1 MYVSNPV
8 CKRLLAAVGFAAILT
23 PLAGCQNRKIVA
35 RINDTPINDEEYQEY
50 VSRVKTT
57 DFQQLAAQQIQTDAG
72 GIGLISSVKDKLLEK
87 LAAEKKALPSAD
99 EVARYQQYLT
109 RTNPA
114 VMSAMAAGQLTK
126 EQLPKLLRDNMIR
139 INLGTDNASVP
150 EADIQ
155 KAFKDNQ
162 AQYNYPEI
170 VGLRVAPV
178 PNETEGIQVINQIKQ
193 TGDFASAT
201 AKYAPNAGAVRYIT
215 LDPLPPA
222 LKDALA
228 SLKDGQVASAPVKI
242 QAPGSPTAN
251 TLVVQLVKRMPK
263 GDATLADAHEAI
275 RERKLA
281 ELQPQMIQHSE
292 EVISKFNKEQKVEVY
307 IDRYA
312 DIVKQAMNPPVNPAG
327 MMGAAPGGPGGGPS
341 GGPGAGRPM
350 MMRPGAGAA
359 PSSAPGASMSRPGA
373 ASTPSG
379 GASAPASGAT
389 APSGGASAP
398 ASGASSANGGAS
410 STGSGAAGNSGAATS
425 ASPTKPVR

>member
-1 MYVSNPV
+1 MYVSIHV
-8 CKRLLAAVGFAAILT
+8 RKRLLAAIGFAAILT
-23 PLAGCQNRKIVA
+23 PLAGCQNHKIVA
-35 RINDTPINDEEYQEY
+35 RINDTPINDEEYQDY
-50 VSRVKTT
+50 VSRVKVT
-57 DFQQLAAQQIQTDAG
+57 DFQQLTAQQIQTDAG
-72 GIGLISSVKDKLLEK
+72 GAGLISAVKDKLLEK
-87 LAAEKKALPSAD
+87 LATEKKAMPSTD
-99 EVARYQQYLT
+99 EVKRYQQYLT

-114 VMSAMAAGQLTK
+114 VMSSIAAGQLTS
-126 EQLPKLLRDNMIR
+126 EQLPKLLRDNIIH
-139 INLGTDNASVP
+139 INLGTDNATVP

-178 PNETEGIQVINQIKQ
+178 PSETEGIQVINQIKQ

-251 TLVVQLVKRMPK
+251 TLVVQLVKRMAK

-327 MMGAAPGGPGGGPS
+327 MMGAPGGPGGPS

-359 PSSAPGASMSRPGA
+359 PGSAPGASMSRPGA
-373 ASTPSG
+373 TSTPSG
-379 GASAPASGAT
+379 GTSAPASGAS
-389 APSGGASAP
+389 APSGAASAP
-398 ASGASSANGGAS
+398 ASGASSANSGAS

>member
-1 MYVSNPV
+1 MYVSIHV
-8 CKRLLAAVGFAAILT
+8 RKRLLAAVGFAAILT
-23 PLAGCQNRKIVA
+23 PLAGCQNHKIVA

-57 DFQQLAAQQIQTDAG
+57 DFQQLTAQQIQTDAG
-72 GIGLISSVKDKLLEK
+72 GAGLISAIKDKLLEK
-87 LAAEKKALPSAD
+87 LATEKKAMPSSD
-99 EVARYQQYLT
+99 DVKRYQQYLT

-114 VMSAMAAGQLTK
+114 VMSAIAAGQLTS
-126 EQLPKLLRDNMIR
+126 EQLPKLLRDNI
-139 INLGTDNASVP
+139 IHVNLGTDNSNVP

-222 LKDALA
+222 LKDAIS

-242 QAPGSPTAN
+242 QAPGSPTTT

-292 EVISKFNKEQKVEVY
+292 EVINKYNKDQKVEVY
-307 IDRYA
+307 IERYA
-312 DIVKQAMNPPVNPAG
+312 DIVKQAMNPPVNPMG
-327 MMGAAPGGPGGGPS
+327 MMGAAPGGPAGPS

-350 MMRPGAGAA
+350 QIRPGAGAA
-359 PSSAPGASMSRPGA
+359 PGSAPGASMSRPGA
-373 ASTPSG
+373 A
-379 GASAPASGAT
+379 T

-398 ASGASSANGGAS
+398 NGGASVPASGASSANRGTS
-410 STGSGAAGNSGAATS
+410 STGSGAAGNSNPATS